1 MIETCDTD
9 LAAAA
14 IGCGYALAEP
24 ATIRKGN
31 RVFWRIETDEDL
43 QTKFYVGA
51 KGDLAVAK
59 RVLDAKKYL
68 LSKVKGKLT
77 NLP

>member
-1 MIETCDTD
+1 MIITCDTD

-14 IGCGYALAEP
+14 IGCGYELAEP
-24 ATIRKGN
+24 ATEKRGN
-31 RVFWRIETDEDL
+31 RVYWRIKTREDL
-43 QTKFYVGA
+43 QTKFYVGN

-68 LSKVKGKLT
+68 VSRIKGAT
-77 NLP
+77 